1 MSRKFLCAFFLISS
15 VFATSAEAFAQRIK
29 AYPSR
34 MSSAQNYSYYRYH
47 RRVVSSARAVE
58 SSRDYPYPIQT
69 VDGGFRRP
77 QRVASPPA
85 QVFEQEIREEFRT
98 WPSGDYAVETGG
110 PAMDAL
116 EREVADLR
124 NEARELSR
132 KIEFSLSGAQK
143 QRQSVV
149 KAEEIEKM
157 ERLKKELRELKAL
170 LEQLRKEK

>member
-1 MSRKFLCAFFLISS
+1 MSRKILCALFLVFS
-15 VFATSAEAFAQRIK
+15 VFATSSELFAQRIK

-34 MSSAQNYSYYRYH
+34 LSSTQNYSYYRYH

-58 SSRDYPYPIQT
+58 SVNDYPYPVQT
-69 VDGGFRRP
+69 VDGGFRRL

-85 QVFEQEIREEFRT
+85 QVFEEEIREEFRT
-98 WPSGDYAVETGG
+98 WPSGDYAVETAG
-110 PAMDAL
+110 PAMEAL

-124 NEARELSR
+124 NEVRELSR
-132 KIEFSLSGAQK
+132 KIEFSLSSARQQQNGVKSEGA
-143 QRQSVV
+143 
-149 KAEEIEKM
+149 EKV